1 MTIMK
6 QCYGSFFV
14 ATFFGLVALDAVSFF
29 TLHSVFESAAFV
41 LGAILIVGVAIK
53 YPEWLFPVALAEV
66 ISTSNGHS
74 LNIELFGASI
84 GVRMILFA
92 VLLCATLVRCAR
104 HRKMFLSTPWLFILA
119 LVGTVLALGVAHGI
133 VAGYDMR
140 NIYLDANGYVAFL
153 YIWAA
158 FVWVRVS
165 SDRHR
170 LFQAF
175 SAGIAWIALKTLLFV
190 LLFGH
195 LHPKTLVPINTWI
208 RDTRLGEL
216 TLQFD
221 QVYRVFLQSQW
232 FLVVALLLLLA
243 YIVYEQRRDF
253 AARIALIPIF
263 AGLVISLSRSFWVG
277 ITAGGAVLVGVFV
290 QSKRTLTFLKRIPDF
305 AALKIA
311 SLCLLYVLIALPI
324 NGVRNASFGR
334 VFADRATQT
343 SDVAIDSRRQLLG
356 PLLEAIAR
364 APIQGSGLGA
374 TVTYKTKD
382 PKYIEAHQTNV
393 VSTYAFEWGWHDMLV
408 KFGIAGLSLFVLLL
422 LQCAIELVR
431 AWKEDPARRWLYAGL
446 LASLVALVVT
456 HIFSP
461 YLNHPIGWMTL
472 AFIVAVIP
480 PRERQKVRQPSAA
493 RTSVLPSLQGIT
505 SRT

>member
-14 ATFFGLVALDAVSFF
+14 ATFFGLVALDAVSFL

-243 YIVYEQRRDF
+243 YIVYEQNATLQR
-253 AARIALIPIF
+253 A
-263 AGLVISLSRSFWVG
+263 SRSF
-277 ITAGGAVLVGVFV
+277 
-290 QSKRTLTFLKRIPDF
+290 QFLPD
-305 AALKIA
+305 
-311 SLCLLYVLIALPI
+311 S
-324 NGVRNASFGR
+324 S
-334 VFADRATQT
+334 
-343 SDVAIDSRRQLLG
+343 
-356 PLLEAIAR
+356 
-364 APIQGSGLGA
+364 
-374 TVTYKTKD
+374 
-382 PKYIEAHQTNV
+382 
-393 VSTYAFEWGWHDMLV
+393 
-408 KFGIAGLSLFVLLL
+408 
-422 LQCAIELVR
+422 
-431 AWKEDPARRWLYAGL
+431 
-446 LASLVALVVT
+446 
-456 HIFSP
+456 
-461 YLNHPIGWMTL
+461 
-472 AFIVAVIP
+472 
-480 PRERQKVRQPSAA
+480 
-493 RTSVLPSLQGIT
+493 
-505 SRT
+505 